1 MAFSRNNLTNTEFCT
16 FFFRLLSLFSLCTPT
31 IRSWKAGCG
40 SNTYKLQSFIPL
52 VSSDIL
58 ARICTTKNNLQLFM
72 PLRSIFIVI
81 FITDVLLCTASIWS
95 LLIIAVDR
103 YTATFYPI
111 WYRTKHQTRRL
122 LMYITIIW
130 VVSAS
135 TSLPPLF
142 IKSMLIDS
150 YRPDA
155 EPPGCQLFDTMDFVL
170 YSSVMT
176 FILPAIILFILYG
189 RIFCELKHR

>member
-1 MAFSRNNLTNTEFCT
+1 ME
-16 FFFRLLSLFSLCTPT
+16 
-31 IRSWKAGCG
+31 
-40 SNTYKLQSFIPL
+40 YKLT
-52 VSSDIL
+52 
-58 ARICTTKNNLQLFM
+58 RLF
-72 PLRSIFIVI
+72 FC
-81 FITDVLLCTASIWS
+81 FTDVLLCTASIWS

-122 LMYITIIW
+122 ITYITIVW

-142 IKSMLIDS
+142 VKSMLKDS
-150 YRPDA
+150 YHPNTI
-155 EPPGCQLFDTMDFVL
+155 PPNCQLFDTIDFVL

-176 FILPAIILFILYG
+176 FILPAVVLFILYG
-189 RIFCELKHR
+189 RIFFELKRR

>member
-1 MAFSRNNLTNTEFCT
+1 M
-16 FFFRLLSLFSLCTPT
+16 P
-31 IRSWKAGCG
+31 
-40 SNTYKLQSFIPL
+40 
-52 VSSDIL
+52 SDIL
-58 ARICTTKNNLQLFM
+58 VKSCTTKNNLQLFI